1 MIDVIV
7 VGAGASGMVTAI
19 IAARRGKKVLILE
32 KNNKVGKK
40 LLATGNGKCNISNQR
55 PTLEHFYSQ
64 NPQFI
69 ANVFEGYS
77 FQSVKQFFR
86 SIGLEF
92 IEAKE
97 GKVFPMSLQASSV
110 VELLASECEQ
120 LGVEIICDAQV
131 TKTSFNQNKFIVNY
145 NQQRIESKKLVLA
158 TGHCSAPQLGGVID
172 GIDFARSFGHKIIKD
187 FPTLVQLTSPYEES
201 YLKRMAGVKVESRVS
216 LEVGERTIV
225 KQGDVLFTNYGL
237 SGLAI
242 LDISRFVMEELLD
255 KKSIMLTIDLM
266 PKMSHEQLFSLM
278 KKSLVKKSPK
288 FLEIWMQ
295 GFINKK
301 LINPILEPL
310 KLESSTVG
318 SILTKSMPLGASNI
332 EQLEKIV
339 HAIKNFN
346 FKINGSKGYKGAEV
360 ATGGV
365 NTKEIDARTMESKKQ
380 KGLYFTGEVLDID
393 GDRGGFNLHLAWV
406 CGLRAGEAISH
417 KTT

>member
-1 MIDVIV
+1 MKDIIVI
-7 VGAGASGMVTAI
+7 GAGASGMVTAI
-19 IAARRGKKVLILE
+19 LAARRGKKVLILE

-40 LLATGNGKCNISNQR
+40 LLATGNGKCNIANQR
-55 PTLEHFYSQ
+55 PTLERFYSQ

-69 ANVFEGYS
+69 ANILEDYS

-86 SIGLEF
+86 SIGLEL

-110 VELLASECEQ
+110 VELLAFECEQ
-120 LGVEIICDAQV
+120 LGIKIICEAEVKKITAKD
-131 TKTSFNQNKFIVNY
+131 NKFFLHY
-145 NQQRIESKKLVLA
+145 NDTNIESKTLVLA
-158 TGHCSAPQLGGVID
+158 TGHCSAPQLGGVMD

-187 FPTLVQLTSPYEES
+187 FPTLVQLTAPYTES
-201 YLKRMAGVKVESRVS
+201 YLKRISGVKIESKVT
-216 LEVGERTIV
+216 LNTKAGTLQ

-242 LDISRFVMEELLD
+242 LDISRKVMEALKTTSEVTLE
-255 KKSIMLTIDLM
+255 IDFM
-266 PKMSHEQLFSLM
+266 PKMSHEQLRSMM
-278 KKSLVKKSPK
+278 KKNLLKKSSKP
-288 FLEIWMQ
+288 LEIWMQ

-301 LINPILEPL
+301 LIFAILEPL
-310 KLESSTVG
+310 KLQNETVG
-318 SILTKSMPLGASNI
+318 SIASNF
-332 EQLEKIV
+332 EKLEMIVSKI
-339 HAIKNFN
+339 KTFS

-365 NTKEIDARTMESKKQ
+365 DTKEVDVKTMESKKQ

-406 CGLRAGEAISH
+406 SGLRAGEAI
-417 KTT
+417 